1 MKQWCLAAL
10 AFSLLGCVTS
20 AIQDGQ
26 RSHAYAFDQ
35 PSLLA
40 TQRVFGVGNAV
51 TLLGEACANYPA
63 ALASYEQWQSVNHET
78 LRSMTTQ
85 LALHYRIQ
93 ALPDEQQKR
102 VAEAMHLRT
111 RLALADDALEEACTS
126 LPETLALPWMNLAQR
141 YHATLAEVRDPDYL
155 KPKKPKKTDDR
166 EEQTR
171 SE

>member
-10 AFSLLGCVTS
+10 AFSLLGCATP

-51 TLLGEACANYPA
+51 TLLGEACAHHPA
-63 ALASYEQWQSVNHET
+63 ALASYEQWQSMNFET

-111 RLALADDALEEACTS
+111 RLALADDALEGLHQPTRNAGAALDESCAALS
-126 LPETLALPWMNLAQR
+126 GDARRSARSRLSET
-141 YHATLAEVRDPDYL
+141 
-155 KPKKPKKTDDR
+155 
-166 EEQTR
+166 
-171 SE
+171 